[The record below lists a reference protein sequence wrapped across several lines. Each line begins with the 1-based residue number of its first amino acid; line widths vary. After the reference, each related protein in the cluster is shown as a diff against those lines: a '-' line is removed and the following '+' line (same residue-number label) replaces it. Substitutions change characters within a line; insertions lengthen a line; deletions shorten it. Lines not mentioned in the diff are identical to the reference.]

1 MSHSIGTS
9 NLEFSP
15 SSNPRSAPFA
25 DTASP
30 YAKTTD
36 SDGREAARFYPPTA
50 FRRICNH
57 REILQKLDFSNE
69 ETVRTYLGLELNVS
83 RLTDILKHLWMA
95 GLPRIARPLHQQIAK
110 GRTIVI
116 AEQADCH
123 LTLTEH
129 MILLKPLP
137 RFLMHHEIWEEHLC
151 QDAGLFKDAN
161 GFLMS
166 YTWLIC
172 YESDF
177 RIAQEHGLIP
187 HDLCWHAWTTW
198 VESILERTSYDQYKD
213 VNPRYIYGELRISRL
228 NLIYRFCQ
236 KTRSENFIRGYN
248 HEYTT
253 YASFVRKNT
262 TWFLVAAVYI
272 TIVLTAMQVGLGT
285 EQLQQDSAFN
295 RASYG
300 FTVFSIVAPIALV
313 AVLAPIL
320 IVMALDNLNFTLD
333 QNEKIAKEFL
343 EVAKATSLPEHQH

>member
-1 MSHSIGTS
+1 MSHGIGTS
-9 NLEFSP
+9 NLKLLP
-15 SSNPRSAPFA
+15 SSNPRSVPFA
-25 DTASP
+25 ETASP

-36 SDGREAARFYPPTA
+36 VDSPEATRFHLPAA
-50 FRRICNH
+50 FRRKRNH
-57 REILQKLDFSNE
+57 RECLQKLDLSNE
-69 ETVRTYLGLELNVS
+69 ETVRAFLGLELDVS
-83 RLTDILKHLWMA
+83 RLTDVLKHLWVA

-129 MILLKPLP
+129 TILLKPLP
-137 RFLMHHEIWEEHLC
+137 RFLMHHGIWEDHLC

-177 RIAQEHGLIP
+177 QIAREYGLIP

-198 VESILERTSYDQYKD
+198 VGSILERTSHDQYKD
-213 VNPRYIYGELRISRL
+213 VNPRYIYGELRIGRL
-228 NLIYRFCQ
+228 NLIYRLCR
-236 KTRSENFIRGYN
+236 KTRSENFMRGYN
-248 HEYTT
+248 YEYTT

-262 TWFLVAAVYI
+262 TWFLGVAVYI
-272 TIVLTAMQVGLGT
+272 TIVLAAMQVGLGT
-285 EQLQQDSAFN
+285 EQLHQDNVFN

-300 FTVFSIVAPIALV
+300 FTVFAIVAPIALV
-313 AVLAPIL
+313 AVIAPVL

-343 EVAKATSLPEHQH
+343 EVANATSLPEYQH